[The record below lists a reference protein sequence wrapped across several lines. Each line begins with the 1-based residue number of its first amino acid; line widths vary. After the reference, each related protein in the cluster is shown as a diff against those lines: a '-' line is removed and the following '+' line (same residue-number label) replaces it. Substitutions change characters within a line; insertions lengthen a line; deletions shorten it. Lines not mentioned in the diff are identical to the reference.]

1 MLEKQLGAPG
11 RPELERP
18 GLERQLQVRRKPV
31 LEMIVEGRKRPEL
44 EKQLGAP
51 GRPGLAT
58 QLQVQKKQQSR
69 ILKQRKQPVEPVK
82 PS

>member
-18 GLERQLQVRRKPV
+18 GLERQLQVQKKPV
-31 LEMIVEGRKRPEL
+31 LEKQLGAPGRPEL

-58 QLQVQKKQQSR
+58 QLRVQKKQQSR